1 MVNNDDNSIANND
14 DNDDNDDGGDNAK
27 VCSAA
32 QERVHLSN
40 QSLEKPTCLQM
51 GSR

>member
-14 DNDDNDDGGDNAK
+14 DNDDNDDVGDNAK

-32 QERVHLSN
+32 
-40 QSLEKPTCLQM
+40 
-51 GSR
+51 